1 MMGASLFEY
10 MLTGCFLELRKCQK
24 RFHFLLEKV
33 DQRTGEKSRDDCSDT
48 DLGTQDEAD
57 RDTTEVRHDPDFP
70 VS

>member
-24 RFHFLLEKV
+24 RFHFFLEIV
-33 DQRTGEKSRDDCSDT
+33 DQGTGEKSCDDCSDT
-48 DLGTQDEAD
+48 DFGTQDEAD
-57 RDTTEVRHDPDFP
+57 RNTTEVHHDPDFP